1 MASGTFDI
9 AGIESKM
16 LENTIEEQK
25 QMLKHLHRRVQDH
38 LRERHDLIEMNEEC
52 EKVIKEKENKIK
64 DVSNYHKKARE
75 EYKDALAT
83 WEKKKDISNKLMKT
97 LQNENATLKNR
108 LEENI
113 VQSEESKKLFDEI
126 NYLKEINN
134 EKEKV
139 IKQLEEESE
148 ESKSKLLVLEKE

>member
-1 MASGTFDI
+1 MGQFFPSYSGFWV
-9 AGIESKM
+9 
-16 LENTIEEQK
+16 NTIEEQK

-108 LEENI
+108 LEENSSSNF
-113 VQSEESKKLFDEI
+113 SEVLMF
-126 NYLKEINN
+126 
-134 EKEKV
+134 
-139 IKQLEEESE
+139 
-148 ESKSKLLVLEKE
+148 LLYQCLSNCYMSHNWPISTV